1 MGTQVNPIGLI
12 GEGSDAVNDQLV
24 PRYSIDGVD
33 PLIFGGTA
41 LEGLAA
47 YPQQGVYQIPPVPPA
62 ISDMAGQSTI
72 MSGAAYGG
80 GQAGG
85 GQVTKGIGGSA
96 QAPTIADA
104 SGNVMS
110 LTKGPVIM
118 ALLFLV
124 VALAG
129 LQWIHWRK

>member
-1 MGTQVNPIGLI
+1 VGQMNPIGLI

-47 YPQQGVYQIPPVPPA
+47 YPQQGVYQLPPVPPA
-62 ISDMAGQSTI
+62 ISDLAGQSTV
-72 MSGAAYGG
+72 MSGSSGS
-80 GQAGG
+80 AGG
-85 GQVTKGIGGSA
+85 GQVTAGLGGAA
-96 QAPTIADA
+96 QAPTIAA
-104 SGNVMS
+104 NNGNVMS

-118 ALLFLV
+118 AMLFLV